1 MKVTKTRTLPAGDRA
16 LLVWTDNFRVVLA
29 RLLERLGFPPATYE
43 LITALRN
50 TYATALDAAEA
61 PATRTAGRVKA
72 KNDAKKALEKELRQD
87 IAEYLTHN
95 RLLRDEDREDL
106 GLPVPDH
113 THTPVPAPDSTPE
126 FSLEGHG
133 IGRVRIRFHDQ
144 GSESKARPYGVNGA
158 VVLYD
163 VLPTPPSVPSALTRN
178 VLATRSPFTLVFAEG
193 ESEHK
198 AYVALCWQNEKGE
211 KGPWSAIQGV
221 MIP

>member
-1 MKVTKTRTLPAGDRA
+1 
-16 LLVWTDNFRVVLA
+16 LVWTDNFRAVLA
-29 RLLERLGFPPATYE
+29 TLLEGLGFPPATFE

-50 TYATALDAAEA
+50 TYAAALDAAEA
-61 PATRTAGRVKA
+61 PATRTAGRVKE
-72 KNDAKKALEKELRQD
+72 KNDARKVLEKELRQA

-95 RLLRDEDREDL
+95 HLLTNGNREDL

-113 THTPVPAPDSTPE
+113 THTPVPPPDSTPE
-126 FSLEGHG
+126 FTLEGHG

-144 GSESKARPYGVNGA
+144 GSESKAKPYGVNGA
-158 VVLYD
+158 VVGYD
-163 VLPTPPSVPSALTRN
+163 VLPTPPSVPSALARN
-178 VLATRSPFTLVFAEG
+178 RLATRSPFTLTFAEG

-211 KGPWSAIQGV
+211 KGPWSAIQSV